1 MIQSKHIHPAY
12 DSPDRANDVALLR
25 LREPAMMGDTVSPAC
40 LPEQGDFG
48 DQSSFPEGDAVDINE
63 NQNLEDVMISG
74 MKCILSGWGRHGTDE
89 HIPGDLYGQPW
100 TLRQATLPLMSDE
113 ECRAI
118 YQVSAVSL

>member
-12 DSPDRANDVALLR
+12 DSPDRANDIALLR

-40 LPEQGDFG
+40 LPELGDFG

-63 NQNLEDVMISG
+63 NQNLEDVIISG
-74 MKCILSGWGRHGTDE
+74 MKCVLSGWGRHGTDE